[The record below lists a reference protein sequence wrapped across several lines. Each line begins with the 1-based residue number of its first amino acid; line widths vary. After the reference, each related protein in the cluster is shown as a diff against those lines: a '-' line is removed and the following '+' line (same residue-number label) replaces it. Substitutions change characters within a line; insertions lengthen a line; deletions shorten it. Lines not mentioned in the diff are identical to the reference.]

1 LIVANIGDSRAIV
14 CRKDSKVVFS
24 SKDHK
29 LERSDELERISCLKG
44 VVVEKPLGVKRITPS
59 REEFSEEV
67 ISKRRYAL
75 NMSRSLGHVILARYG
90 VSADPEFDSV
100 EIENGDI
107 LILASDG
114 LWEVMEN
121 LEVAQFLNNYFA
133 IPSDLLDPFQICKD
147 IYKEVAQRSKI
158 MGRKEDNTTI
168 VIVQFSSNQ

>member
-1 LIVANIGDSRAIV
+1 
-14 CRKDSKVVFS
+14 
-24 SKDHK
+24 
-29 LERSDELERISCLKG
+29 
-44 VVVEKPLGVKRITPS
+44 
-59 REEFSEEV
+59 
-67 ISKRRYAL
+67 
-75 NMSRSLGHVILARYG
+75 
-90 VSADPEFDSV
+90 V